1 MRTNI
6 DIDDKLMKQAMR
18 AANAATKKA
27 AVEMALRQ
35 IVQLKKQE
43 GIRKWRGSIQWDG
56 DLAAMRE
63 RRFLGS
69 TPRRKAPKR
78 EKANFNQS
86 VALSATA
93 R

>member
-6 DIDDKLMKQAMR
+6 DIDHKLMKQAMK

-27 AVEMALRQ
+27 TVEAALRQ

-43 GIRKWRGSIQWDG
+43 RIRKWRGRIQWEG
-56 DLAAMRE
+56 DLAALRE
-63 RRFLGS
+63 GRFLAPES
-69 TPRRKAPKR
+69 RHKAPKR
-78 EKANFNQS
+78 EKANLDQPLPLN
-86 VALSATA
+86 AAG